1 MLNKSLP
8 KAPPKFVI
16 YKCNNYGAAGSRY
29 GNKIK
34 TVHHTSYVYCM
45 LAINCCLAVKVT
57 FEPKQMI
64 HITAQKIRLRVRSEP
79 PLESI
84 QHQFRVGTF

>member
-29 GNKIK
+29 GNQINPVYLYIIYILHVSDQSLFGCKSDIYTLQLK
-34 TVHHTSYVYCM
+34 RYAFESVQSFYLTVHS
-45 LAINCCLAVKVT
+45 AS
-57 FEPKQMI
+57 F
-64 HITAQKIRLRVRSEP
+64 
-79 PLESI
+79 
-84 QHQFRVGTF
+84 